1 MQSIKRKEA
10 MMNWYK
16 IEVHTET
23 QSVDILTYL
32 LEENGID
39 SVVIEDPNDFM
50 FTDAYK
56 GDWDYSEETARQ
68 FDSDDTVV
76 KLFVQA
82 SSNIDETIKMIEGL
96 LKTISSNGLNIGTG
110 EIKYEIVDDAD
121 WKDKWKEYFKP
132 FKIGSHIVIKPS
144 WEAYEAAAGDIVIEM
159 DPGSAFGS
167 GTHETTSMCVKL
179 VEKVITTK
187 DMVYDIGCGTGILG
201 LSAAKLGAK
210 SVIGVDIAE
219 DAIIASK
226 INIEKNKLSDVMDVR
241 LGNLTDVVSDKADIV
256 VANIMAD
263 VIIMM
268 TDTIQHFIKH
278 DGYYILSGIVE
289 GRQDDVLKVIIEKN
303 FEVVEHLNEGE
314 WHAILAQY
322 KG

>member
-1 MQSIKRKEA
+1 
-10 MMNWYK
+10 MNWYK
-16 IEVHTET
+16 IEIHIETE
-23 QSVDILTYL
+23 SVDILTYL

-39 SVVIEDPNDFM
+39 SVVIEDPNDPM
-50 FTDAYK
+50 FDVRYK

-68 FDSDDTVV
+68 FDSEDTVV
-76 KLFVQA
+76 KIFVEA
-82 SSNIDETIKMIEGL
+82 EKDINETVGMIEGL

-110 EIKYEIVDDAD
+110 LIKYEIVDDAD

-144 WEAYEAAAGDIVIEM
+144 WEVYDEEEGDIIIEM

-179 VEKVITTK
+179 VEKVITPS

-201 LSAAKLGAK
+201 LSAAMLGAK

-226 INIEKNKLSDVMDVR
+226 INIEKNNMTDVMDVR
-241 LGNLTDVVSDKADIV
+241 LGNLTDVVEEKADIV

-263 VIIMM
+263 IIIMM
-268 TDTIQHFIKH
+268 TDTIQNFIKPE
-278 DGYYILSGIVE
+278 GYYILSGIVE
-289 GRQDDVLKVIIEKN
+289 GRQDDVVKVINDKN
-303 FEVVEHLNEGE
+303 FEVVDHLNEGE

>member
-1 MQSIKRKEA
+1 
-10 MMNWYK
+10 MNWYK
-16 IEVHTET
+16 IEIHTET
-23 QSVDILTYL
+23 ESVDILTYL

-39 SVVIEDPNDFM
+39 SVVIEDPNDPM
-50 FTDAYK
+50 FDVRYK

-68 FDSDDTVV
+68 FDSEDTVV
-76 KLFVQA
+76 KIFVEA
-82 SSNIDETIKMIEGL
+82 EKDINETVAMIEGL
-96 LKTISSNGLNIGTG
+96 LKTISSNGLNIGSG
-110 EIKYEIVDDAD
+110 LIKYEIVDDAD

-144 WEAYEAAAGDIVIEM
+144 WEAYDEEEGDIIIEM

-179 VEKVITTK
+179 VEKVITPS

-201 LSAAKLGAK
+201 LSAAMLGAK
-210 SVIGVDIAE
+210 SVVGVDIAE

-226 INIEKNKLSDVMDVR
+226 INIEKNHMTEVMDVR
-241 LGNLTDVVSDKADIV
+241 LGNLTDVVEEKADIV

-263 VIIMM
+263 IIIMM
-268 TDTIQHFIKH
+268 TDTIQNFIKPE
-278 DGYYILSGIVE
+278 GYYILSGIVE
-289 GRQDDVLKVIIEKN
+289 GRQDDVVKAINDKN
-303 FEVVEHLNEGE
+303 FEVVDHLNEGE

>member
-1 MQSIKRKEA
+1 
-10 MMNWYK
+10 MNWYK
-16 IEVHTET
+16 IEIHTET
-23 QSVDILTYL
+23 EAVDILTYL
-32 LEENGID
+32 LGENGID
-39 SVVIEDPNDFM
+39 SVVIEDPNDPM
-50 FTDAYK
+50 FDERFK

-68 FDSDDTVV
+68 FDSEDTVV
-76 KLFVQA
+76 KIFVEA
-82 SSNIDETIKMIEGL
+82 DKDINETVAMVKGL

-110 EIKYEIVDDAD
+110 LIEYEIVDDVD

-144 WEAYEAAAGDIVIEM
+144 WEVYDEEDGDIIIEM

-179 VEKVITTK
+179 VEKVITHS

-201 LSAAKLGAK
+201 LSAAMLGAK

-226 INIEKNKLSDVMDVR
+226 INIEKNNMTDVMDVR
-241 LGNLTDVVSDKADIV
+241 LGNLTDVVDEKADIV

-263 VIIMM
+263 IIIMM
-268 TDTIQHFIKH
+268 TDTIQNFIKP

-289 GRQDDVLKVIIEKN
+289 GRQDDVINAIKDKN
-303 FEVVEHLNEGE
+303 FEVVDHLNEGE